1 MDKHWEKDRD
11 LIPVGN
17 HDILD
22 LLHGAGAN
30 ANVPE
35 PFAREIYLCDAIVE
49 GTEEIEGLEEF
60 DPFLHIGDKVS
71 LFREPGRT
79 EKNRM
84 IRIENEDGVKL
95 GYIDWRYAEIFSNLM
110 DAGKLLSGRI
120 TFKAMDDGWMRC
132 LIAVSMQD

>member
-1 MDKHWEKDRD
+1 MEKQWEKNRE

-17 HDILD
+17 HDLLD
-22 LLHGAGAN
+22 LLRGAGEHAK
-30 ANVPE
+30 VPE
-35 PFAREIYLCDAIVE
+35 PFEREIHLCDACVE

-71 LFREPGRT
+71 LFREPDRT

-95 GYIDWRYAEIFSNLM
+95 GYIDWRYGEIFSNLM
-110 DAGKLLSGRI
+110 DAGKLLFGRI
-120 TFKAMDDGWMRC
+120 TFKALEECWMRC
-132 LIAVSMQD
+132 VIAVSMQD

>member
-1 MDKHWEKDRD
+1 MEKQWEKDRD

-71 LFREPGRT
+71 LFREPDRT
-79 EKNRM
+79 EKNSM

-95 GYIDWRYAEIFSNLM
+95 GYIDWRYAEIFSNL
-110 DAGKLLSGRI
+110 
-120 TFKAMDDGWMRC
+120 WMRGNC
-132 LIAVSMQD
+132 CPDESRLRRWMTAGCGA